1 MTEPLSLFRSTPVRL
16 ALVLVAVFS
25 LANLLT
31 LGGAYL
37 KLRTDLLDTIETR
50 VTEEIAGL
58 DVSATPGALATLVR
72 ARAEAAD
79 PAKTV
84 YAFLG
89 SDGRRAGNAL
99 VVIDGSDVQLLATDP
114 DRPLGNAGYL
124 HQTRQLSGGL
134 LVVAESLAPLERL
147 RETFASLLVQGLV
160 PTILLS
166 LGLGMFIARRSAG
179 GWTGSRQPSAGW
191 RRATWPLGWTTPAAK
206 ATTFPASGRA

>member
-72 ARAEAAD
+72 AG
-79 PAKTV
+79 P
-84 YAFLG
+84 
-89 SDGRRAGNAL
+89 
-99 VVIDGSDVQLLATDP
+99 
-114 DRPLGNAGYL
+114 RPP
-124 HQTRQLSGGL
+124 TRPRPSMPF
-134 LVVAESLAPLERL
+134 S
-147 RETFASLLVQGLV
+147 
-160 PTILLS
+160 
-166 LGLGMFIARRSAG
+166 AR
-179 GWTGSRQPSAGW
+179 TGA
-191 RRATWPLGWTTPAAK
+191 
-206 ATTFPASGRA
+206 GRAMRSW